1 MKKRILAMIL
11 CVMAALCGCGQ
22 TNSTPEF
29 DKSVSMTAS
38 EAAERMEIGL
48 NLGNTME
55 AYEATNCEKSSY
67 EWIPI
72 CGDNTP
78 KDYETRW
85 GAIETTQKII
95 DGIKAEGFNTVRIPV
110 FWGNM
115 MENDGSWIINPDYL
129 ERVKEI
135 VDYCMNADMFAV
147 VNCHH
152 FDEFII
158 RRNDVE
164 ECKEIFTTL
173 WTQIADYFKDYPYTL
188 VFEGFNEYL
197 GGSQF
202 NEKGELV
209 DPGQD
214 SAYEM
219 TNTCNQA
226 FVDAVRATGSNNA
239 DRVLIVSGY
248 NTNIDRTTSFRF
260 KMPTDSVED
269 RLMVSVHY
277 VDNAMYW
284 SNSIGNQRWLDYID
298 SQCQLLAE
306 AFTMKDIPVF
316 LGETTAQY
324 PTDRFALDAIH
335 TDSAE
340 CLEIVL
346 DKLKEKG
353 FVPVIWDVCDGF
365 YSRTNCKISDKSNA
379 KVVHNYTK

>member
-1 MKKRILAMIL
+1 MRKRIIAMIL
-11 CVMAALCGCGQ
+11 CVMTALCSCAQ
-22 TNSTPEF
+22 TNSAPEF
-29 DKSVSMTAS
+29 DKSVSMTAN
-38 EAAERMEIGL
+38 EVAERMGIGL
-48 NLGNTME
+48 NIGNTME
-55 AYEATNCEKSSY
+55 AYESTNCEKASY

-95 DGIKAEGFNTVRIPV
+95 NGIKKEGFNTVRIPV

-115 MENDGSWIINPDYL
+115 MENDGSWTIAPEYL

-135 VDYCMNADMFAV
+135 VDYCMKADMFAV

-158 RRNDVE
+158 RRNSVE
-164 ECKEIFTTL
+164 ECEKIFTTL

-202 NEKGELV
+202 NENGELK
-209 DPGQD
+209 DPGQT

-248 NTNIDRTTSFRF
+248 NTNIDRTTSPLF
-260 KMPTDSVED
+260 KMPVDSAED

-284 SNSIGNQRWLDYID
+284 SNSIGSQRWLDYTD
-298 SQCQLLAE
+298 SQCKLLE
-306 AFTMKDIPVF
+306 DAFTSKGIPVF
-316 LGETTAQY
+316 MGETTAQY
-324 PTDRFALDAIH
+324 PADRFAFDAIH

-346 DKLKEKG
+346 NKLKEKG
-353 FVPVIWDVCDGF
+353 FVPVIWDTCNDF
-365 YSRTNCKISDKSNA
+365 YSRTDCKIIKDDNA
-379 KVVHNYTK
+379 KVIHNYTK

>member
-1 MKKRILAMIL
+1 MKKRIIAMIL
-11 CVMAALCGCGQ
+11 CVMTALCGCGQ

-38 EAAERMEIGL
+38 EVAERMGIGL
-48 NLGNTME
+48 NIGNTME
-55 AYEATNCEKSSY
+55 AYESTNCEKSSY

-78 KDYETRW
+78 EDYETRW
-85 GAIETTQKII
+85 GAVVTTQKII
-95 DGIKAEGFNTVRIPV
+95 NGIKAEGFNTIRIPV

-115 MENDGSWIINPDYL
+115 MENDGTWTINPDYL

-135 VDYCMNADMFAV
+135 VDYCMKADMFAV

-158 RRNDVE
+158 RRNNVE

-202 NEKGELV
+202 NEKGKLV
-209 DPGQD
+209 DPGLD
-214 SAYEM
+214 SGYDM

-248 NTNIDRTTSFRF
+248 NTNIDRTTSPRF

-284 SNSIGNQRWLDYID
+284 SNSIGNQRWLDYTD
-298 SQCQLLAE
+298 SQCKLLEE
-306 AFTMKDIPVF
+306 AFTSKGIPVF

-324 PTDRFALDAIH
+324 PTDRFAFDAVH

-353 FVPVIWDVCDGF
+353 FVPVIWDL
-365 YSRTNCKISDKSNA
+365 SLI
-379 KVVHNYTK
+379 HI

>member
-1 MKKRILAMIL
+1 MRKRIIAMIL
-11 CVMAALCGCGQ
+11 CVMTALCSCAQ
-22 TNSTPEF
+22 TNSAPEF
-29 DKSVSMTAS
+29 DKSVSMTAN
-38 EAAERMEIGL
+38 EVAERMGIGL
-48 NLGNTME
+48 NIGNTME
-55 AYEATNCEKSSY
+55 AYESTNCEKASY

-95 DGIKAEGFNTVRIPV
+95 NGIKKEGFNTVRIPV

-115 MENDGSWIINPDYL
+115 MENDGSWTIAPEYL

-135 VDYCMNADMFAV
+135 VDYCIKADMFAV

-158 RRNDVE
+158 RRNSVE
-164 ECKEIFTTL
+164 ECEKIFTTL

-202 NEKGELV
+202 NENGELK
-209 DPGQD
+209 DPGQT

-248 NTNIDRTTSFRF
+248 NTNIDRTTSPLF
-260 KMPTDSVED
+260 KMPQDSAKD

-284 SNSIGNQRWLDYID
+284 SNSIGSQRWLDYTD
-298 SQCQLLAE
+298 SQCKLLE
-306 AFTMKDIPVF
+306 DAFTSKGIPVF
-316 LGETTAQY
+316 MGETTAQY
-324 PTDRFALDAIH
+324 PADRFAFDAIH

-346 DKLKEKG
+346 NKLKEKG
-353 FVPVIWDVCDGF
+353 FVPVIWDTCNDF
-365 YSRTNCKISDKSNA
+365 YSRTDCKIIKDDNV
-379 KVVHNYTK
+379 KVIHNYTK

>member
-1 MKKRILAMIL
+1 MRKRIIAMIL
-11 CVMAALCGCGQ
+11 CVMTALCSCAQ
-22 TNSTPEF
+22 TNSAPEF
-29 DKSVSMTAS
+29 DKSVSMTAN
-38 EAAERMEIGL
+38 EVAERMGIGL
-48 NLGNTME
+48 NIGNTME
-55 AYEATNCEKSSY
+55 AYESANCEKASY

-95 DGIKAEGFNTVRIPV
+95 NGIKKEGFNTVRIPV

-115 MENDGSWIINPDYL
+115 MENDGSWTIAPEYL

-135 VDYCMNADMFAV
+135 VDYCMKADMFAV

-158 RRNDVE
+158 RRNSVE
-164 ECKEIFTTL
+164 ECEKIFTTL

-202 NEKGELV
+202 NENGELK
-209 DPGQD
+209 DPGQT

-248 NTNIDRTTSFRF
+248 NTNIDRTTSPLF
-260 KMPTDSVED
+260 KMPVDSAED

-284 SNSIGNQRWLDYID
+284 SNSIGSQRWLDYTD
-298 SQCQLLAE
+298 SQCKLLE
-306 AFTMKDIPVF
+306 DAFTSKGIPVF
-316 LGETTAQY
+316 MGETTAQY
-324 PTDRFALDAIH
+324 PADRFAFDAIH

-346 DKLKEKG
+346 NKLKEKG
-353 FVPVIWDVCDGF
+353 FVPVIWDTCNDF
-365 YSRTNCKISDKSNA
+365 YSRTDCKIIKDDNA
-379 KVVHNYTK
+379 KVIHNYTK

>member
-1 MKKRILAMIL
+1 MKKRIIAMIL
-11 CVMAALCGCGQ
+11 CVMTALCGCGQ

-38 EAAERMEIGL
+38 EVAERMGIGL
-48 NLGNTME
+48 NIGNTME
-55 AYEATNCEKSSY
+55 AYESTNCEKSSY

-78 KDYETRW
+78 EDYETRW
-85 GAIETTQKII
+85 GAVVTTQKII
-95 DGIKAEGFNTVRIPV
+95 NGIKAEGFNTIRIPV

-115 MENDGSWIINPDYL
+115 MENDGTWTINPDYL

-135 VDYCMNADMFAV
+135 VDYCMKADMFAV

-158 RRNDVE
+158 RRNNVE

-202 NEKGELV
+202 NEKGKLV
-209 DPGQD
+209 DPGLD
-214 SAYEM
+214 SGYDM

-248 NTNIDRTTSFRF
+248 NTNIDRTTSPHF

-284 SNSIGNQRWLDYID
+284 SNSIGNQRWLDYTD
-298 SQCQLLAE
+298 SQCKLLEE
-306 AFTMKDIPVF
+306 AFTSKGIPVF

-324 PTDRFALDAIH
+324 PTDRFAFDAVH

-353 FVPVIWDVCDGF
+353 FVPVIWDTCNDF
-365 YSRTNCKISDKSNA
+365 YSRTDCKIIKDANA
-379 KVVHNYTK
+379 EVVHNYTK

>member
-1 MKKRILAMIL
+1 MRKRIIAMIL
-11 CVMAALCGCGQ
+11 CVMTALCSCAQ
-22 TNSTPEF
+22 TNSAPEF
-29 DKSVSMTAS
+29 DKSVSMTAN
-38 EAAERMEIGL
+38 EVAERMEIGL
-48 NLGNTME
+48 NIGNTME
-55 AYEATNCEKSSY
+55 AYESTNCEKASY

-95 DGIKAEGFNTVRIPV
+95 NGIKKEGFNTVRIPV

-115 MENDGSWIINPDYL
+115 MENDGSWTIAPEYL

-135 VDYCMNADMFAV
+135 VDYCMKADMFAV

-158 RRNDVE
+158 RRNSVE
-164 ECKEIFTTL
+164 ECEKIFTTL

-202 NEKGELV
+202 NENGELK
-209 DPGQD
+209 DPGQT

-248 NTNIDRTTSFRF
+248 NTNIDRTTSPLF
-260 KMPTDSVED
+260 KMPQDSAKD

-284 SNSIGNQRWLDYID
+284 SNSIGSQRWLDYTD
-298 SQCQLLAE
+298 SQCKLLE
-306 AFTMKDIPVF
+306 DAFTSKGIPVF
-316 LGETTAQY
+316 MGETTAQY
-324 PTDRFALDAIH
+324 PADRFAFDAIH

-346 DKLKEKG
+346 NKLKEKG
-353 FVPVIWDVCDGF
+353 FVPVIWDTCNDF
-365 YSRTNCKISDKSNA
+365 YSRTDCKIIKDDNA
-379 KVVHNYTK
+379 KVIHNYTK